1 MEGRM
6 NLIRI
11 VRKFAWSL
19 ALVVVNV
26 SSVCGADQPTL
37 LESHD
42 VNRIMNQIL
51 QKHVEQKDMNKE
63 VIARSFHIFIDQ
75 FDPLKLYLLESE
87 VAPYLNP
94 SDQLLKQT
102 VKDYEV
108 GNLKAYY
115 DLLTLCQNSIRRARG
130 WRDTMQKNSTAV
142 ITSALKFDPNQIE
155 EDPKWATSATVL
167 QRRMWEQLI
176 RFGKMQVSKI
186 GEKSVKG
193 KEKSIISLYERNL
206 RSMENEYL
214 LENENGA
221 PLTAQIKENEF
232 VLRVLKAM
240 SKSLDAHT
248 AFYSSSEAYDM
259 KVRLEKGF
267 QGIGVVLQE
276 SIDGVLITKLID
288 GGPAA
293 KSGKLQVN
301 DRIIS
306 IDGISVVDMPFD
318 KVLDVIRGE
327 EGSTINLV
335 IKRVEV
341 VNAKEALSQFK
352 VSLQREAITLDDERV
367 DIAYEQYEDGII
379 GTLTLHAFYESNNG
393 ISSVRDMREALRE
406 LNRAGK
412 LKGLILDLRD
422 NTGGFL
428 MQAVKV
434 AGLFISNGV
443 VVVSKYSDGQ
453 IRYFRDIDGY
463 SYYDGPMVVLTSKGS
478 ASAAEIVAQA
488 LQDYGVALVVGDERT
503 YGKGSIQHQ
512 NVTDG
517 ASSSFYKV
525 TVGRYYTVS
534 GKSTQIKGVKADIVV
549 PTTLSK
555 EKLGEEFLDYPLI
568 ADKVQ
573 PSYDDLLADM
583 DDEAKQWYRRH
594 YTPSIQKKNPLW
606 YEHLNMLKENSR
618 ARIAANQDYQLFL
631 KALDDRA
638 LREQLIAKE
647 EKAPDYPQKE
657 ALNIIKDMIELVETS
672 PSYSIH

>member
-1 MEGRM
+1 MS
-6 NLIRI
+6 IYRI
-11 VRKFAWSL
+11 ATKFVWTLSFVVFCAASL
-19 ALVVVNV
+19 LGV
-26 SSVCGADQPTL
+26 DQPVL
-37 LESHD
+37 LKSHD

-51 QKHVEQKDMNKE
+51 QKHVEQKQMNKE
-63 VIARSFHIFIDQ
+63 VIARSFHTFINQ
-75 FDPLKLYLLESE
+75 FDSQKNYLLASE
-87 VAPYLNP
+87 VEPYLNP
-94 SDQLLKQT
+94 SDKLLTKAL
-102 VKDYEV
+102 KEYEV
-108 GNLKAYY
+108 GDLKTYY
-115 DLLTLCQNSIRRARG
+115 ELLTLCQNSIRRARG
-130 WRDTMQKNSTAV
+130 YRDSMEKNPQTIVA
-142 ITSALKFDPNQIE
+142 SAMDFNENQVE
-155 EDPKWATSATVL
+155 EDPKWAENTTVL
-167 QRRMWEQLI
+167 QRRMWEQLV
-176 RFGKMQVSKI
+176 RFTKMQIEKI
-186 GEKSVKG
+186 GKKNQGG
-193 KEKSIISLYERNL
+193 KEKSIVNMYERNL
-206 RSMENEYL
+206 RALENEYL
-214 LENENGA
+214 LEDENGA
-221 PLTAQIKENEF
+221 QLTAAVKENEF
-232 VLRVLKAM
+232 VQHVLKAL
-240 SKSLDAHT
+240 SKGLDAHT

-276 SIDGVLITKLID
+276 SIDGVQITKLIE

-293 KSGKLQVN
+293 KSGQLKVN

-327 EGSTINLV
+327 EGSTIQLV
-335 IKRVEV
+335 VKRVEGA
-341 VNAKEALSQFK
+341 NGKETQTQFK
-352 VSLQREAITLDDERV
+352 VSLQREAITLNDDRV
-367 DIAYEQYEDGII
+367 DIAYEQFEDGII
-379 GTLTLHAFYESNNG
+379 GTLTLHSFYEGSNG

-406 LNRAGK
+406 LNRVGK

-488 LQDYGVALVVGDERT
+488 LQDYGVALIVGDERT

-534 GKSTQIKGVKADIVV
+534 GKSTQIKGVKADIIV
-549 PTTLSK
+549 PTALNK
-555 EKLGEEFLDYPLI
+555 EKLGEEYLDYPLI
-568 ADKVQ
+568 ADNVA

-583 DDEAKQWYRRH
+583 DEDAKQWYRRH
-594 YTPSIQKKNPLW
+594 YTPSVQKKNSLW
-606 YEHLNMLKENSR
+606 FQHIDMLRENSK
-618 ARIAANQDYQLFL
+618 ARIAGNRDYQMFL
-631 KALDDRA
+631 SALDNRE
-638 LREQLIAKE
+638 LREKLLAKE

-657 ALNIIKDMIELVETS
+657 AVNIIKDMILLVERD
-672 PSYSIH
+672 PAYSIH